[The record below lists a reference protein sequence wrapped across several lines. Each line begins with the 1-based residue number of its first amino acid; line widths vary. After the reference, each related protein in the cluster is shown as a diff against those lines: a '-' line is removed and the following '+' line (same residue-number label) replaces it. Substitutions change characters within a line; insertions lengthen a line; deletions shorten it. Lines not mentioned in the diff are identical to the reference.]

1 MAEADLV
8 QEGLEYL
15 CLAVALFH
23 LARSRLL
30 AKFSAETHVAPVD
43 DVRMHVADEQ
53 LRDCACTPPVAKDV
67 VLDGSRD
74 ADHVDA
80 VVLVEALVLDG
91 NEGLRDVFRKRAE
104 RNARSDLRPDLSDER
119 AVAGEDLRGL
129 RLRNYLPGFAF
140 LRMQITSRSRREDDS
155 QEDKTLPANKA
166 GGNFRVMH
174 QSVHLAIVQFKPRKG
189 DYSGNL
195 ARLGGIFAQLD
206 ELNPRPQV
214 AFLPETAVSGYFLEG
229 GVREHAVT
237 TGTLVRDLDEQYRL
251 AVPSAEPMDIGL
263 GFYEIWN
270 NSIYNSALYATLG
283 GEAPVVRHVHRK
295 VFLPTYGLFD
305 EERFVDRG
313 FEIRAFDTSW
323 GRAAM
328 LVCEDAWH
336 SLSGTMAALDGA
348 QVIFVAS
355 ASPARG
361 IFPRT
366 DDHEGPA
373 SLERWER
380 LARDIASEHGVF
392 TALAQLVGAEGGKAF
407 SGGSVVAGPRGDVKL
422 RAPLW
427 EEAIAT
433 VTLDTA
439 ELTRARVEMPLLTD
453 LQTMLPHLVRTIG
466 RIQVNEPLALT
477 WDPESSNGAS
487 PTGISSSVPRATS
500 GTKKTRP
507 DSRTNATD
515 VQIVAAP
522 ASVMGPPPLEID
534 PELTADWLVSFLREE
549 LALRGFSRGVIG
561 ISGGVDSAVTAY
573 LAARALSPANVVGI
587 RMPYRTS
594 SPDSLAH
601 AQLVIDRLGIESRTV
616 DISGAVD
623 GYLEHEPDAD
633 PGRRGNVMARSRM
646 IALFDL
652 SARYK
657 ALPLGT
663 GNKTERL
670 LGYFTWHADD
680 SPPINPLGD
689 LFKTQ
694 VWALARHLGV
704 PEVIVGK
711 APSADLV
718 VGQTDEGDFGI
729 SYHRADA
736 ILHWILLGYR
746 EPEIAALG
754 FDQKEIEL
762 VRKRL
767 ATTHWKRRLPTV
779 AMLSGSAI
787 GESYLRPVDY

>member
-1 MAEADLV
+1 
-8 QEGLEYL
+8 
-15 CLAVALFH
+15 
-23 LARSRLL
+23 
-30 AKFSAETHVAPVD
+30 
-43 DVRMHVADEQ
+43 
-53 LRDCACTPPVAKDV
+53 
-67 VLDGSRD
+67 
-74 ADHVDA
+74 
-80 VVLVEALVLDG
+80 
-91 NEGLRDVFRKRAE
+91 
-104 RNARSDLRPDLSDER
+104 
-119 AVAGEDLRGL
+119 
-129 RLRNYLPGFAF
+129 
-140 LRMQITSRSRREDDS
+140 
-155 QEDKTLPANKA
+155 
-166 GGNFRVMH
+166 MH

-189 DYSGNL
+189 DYAGNL

-206 ELNPRPQV
+206 TLTPRPEV

-237 TGTLVRDLDEQYRL
+237 AGTLARDLDAQYRA
-251 AVPSAEPMDIGL
+251 AVPSLEPMDVGL

-270 NSIYNSALYATLG
+270 NSIYNSALYVTLG
-283 GEAPVVRHVHRK
+283 GDAPIVRHVHRK

-336 SLSGTMAALDGA
+336 SLSGTVAALDGA
-348 QVIFVAS
+348 QIIFIPS

-361 IFPRT
+361 LFPRK
-366 DDHEGPA
+366 DEHPGPA

-392 TALAQLVGAEGGKAF
+392 TSLVQLVGAEGGKTF

-453 LQTMLPHLVRTIG
+453 LQTMLPHIVKTIG
-466 RIQVNEPLALT
+466 NIQLNEPLPLAY
-477 WDPESSNGAS
+477 DPPSSNGSS
-487 PTGISSSVPRATS
+487 PEGIVS
-500 GTKKTRP
+500 GQPSRSGAGKSTKA
-507 DSRTNATD
+507 NATIGSAGSPIESTRIE
-515 VQIVAAP
+515 VVSAP
-522 ASVMGPPPLEID
+522 ASVLGPPTLDID
-534 PELTADWLVSFLREE
+534 PALTADWLVSFLREE
-549 LALRGFSRGVIG
+549 LNQRGFTRGVIG
-561 ISGGVDSAVTAY
+561 ISGGVDSAVTAF
-573 LAARALSPANVVGI
+573 LAARALGPSNVVGV
-587 RMPYRTS
+587 RLPYRTS

-601 AQLVIDRLGIESRTV
+601 AALVIDALGIEGRTI
-616 DISGAVD
+616 DISAAVD
-623 GYLEHEPDAD
+623 GYLSQEPGAD
-633 PGRRGNVMARSRM
+633 PARRGNVMARTRM
-646 IALFDL
+646 IALFDQ
-652 SARYK
+652 SAAHN

-704 PEVIVGK
+704 PSEIVDK
-711 APSADLV
+711 PASADLIA
-718 VGQTDEGDFGI
+718 GQTDEGDFGL
-729 SYHRADA
+729 SYARADA
-736 ILHWILLGYR
+736 ILNWLINGYTPADVA
-746 EPEIAALG
+746 EHG
-754 FDQKEIEL
+754 FTSEEVEL
-762 VRKRL
+762 VFKRL
-767 ATTHWKRRLPTV
+767 SRTHWKRKLPTV
-779 AMLSGSAI
+779 AMVSHSAI
-787 GESYLRPVDY
+787 GEAYLRPVDY